1 MTDAINNHGR
11 IKTPATTGSPAAKP
25 GPTSGKPAGAAD
37 SGPAGAAS
45 DVLNL
50 SSERIMEQMARL
62 PEVDASR
69 VEAIKS
75 AIASGEYQ
83 PDPEVIA
90 QKFADIEK
98 LLP

>member
-11 IKTPATTGSPAAKP
+11 IKTPGPNSSPAPKA
-25 GPTSGKPAGAAD
+25 GGNAAAGGKQPAT
-37 SGPAGAAS
+37 AAS
-45 DVLNL
+45 DVLQL

-62 PEVDASR
+62 PEVDQSR
-69 VEAIKS
+69 VDAIKS
-75 AIASGEYQ
+75 ALAKGEYQ

>member
-11 IKTPATTGSPAAKP
+11 LKAPAQGSSPA
-25 GPTSGKPAGAAD
+25 SRPAGSRVTD
-37 SGPAGAAS
+37 TSRNDGGKAAS

-62 PEVDASR
+62 PEVDQGR
-69 VEAIKS
+69 VEAIKK
-75 AIASGEYQ
+75 AIANGEYQ

-90 QKFADIEK
+90 RKFAEVEK

>member
-25 GPTSGKPAGAAD
+25 GPANGKPAGTAN
-37 SGPAGAAS
+37 SGPAS

>member
-11 IKTPATTGSPAAKP
+11 IKTPGPNSSPAPKTGDNAAA
-25 GPTSGKPAGAAD
+25 GKQPAT
-37 SGPAGAAS
+37 AAS
-45 DVLNL
+45 DVLQL

-62 PEVDASR
+62 PEVDQSR
-69 VEAIKS
+69 VDAIKS
-75 AIASGEYQ
+75 ALAKGEYQ